1 MFLLHATDNAQQV
14 ILYGL
19 WLMSKGACAL
29 TIEYLEVYT
38 ESLKQ
43 LGKDDA
49 TNGIDGINT
58 DTELALTDGI
68 DIYKL

>member
-1 MFLLHATDNAQQV
+1 MFLLHATDNSQQIV
-14 ILYGL
+14 LCGFRF
-19 WLMSKGACAL
+19 MGKDTRAF
-29 TIEYLEVYT
+29 TIQNLIVYT

-58 DTELALTDGI
+58 DAEMALANGI
-68 DIYKL
+68 NIN